1 MEIIFKIFISSILIL
16 LFDYIYLNSISSH
29 MRSLI
34 FNIQSSPLATKL
46 PGVVLCYLLIIIGI
60 NYFVIIPEKSIFD
73 AFLLGFII
81 YGIFETT
88 TYAIFRKWGALFPG
102 LIDTIWGGIL
112 FAAVTFF
119 TYRLTN
125 VQDIWNKAK

>member
-1 MEIIFKIFISSILIL
+1 MEIIFKIFISSFLIL
-16 LFDYIYLNSISSH
+16 LFDYIYLNSITSH

-34 FNIQSSPLATKL
+34 FNIQNSPLAIKL
-46 PGVVLCYLLIIIGI
+46 PGVVVCYLLIILGI
-60 NYFVIIPEKSIFD
+60 NYFII
-73 AFLLGFII
+73 
-81 YGIFETT
+81 

-102 LIDTIWGGIL
+102 LIDTLWGGIL

-125 VQDIWNKAK
+125 VEDIWNKAK